1 MFVSINTYLLDG
13 LKNHFS
19 FKPVDKTEFCDESRI
34 GFNVYEKGND
44 RCRRAE

>member
-34 GFNVYEKGND
+34 DFNVCEKGND
-44 RCRRAE
+44 SCRRAE

>member
-19 FKPVDKTEFCDESRI
+19 FKPADKTEFCDESRI
-34 GFNVYEKGND
+34 DFNVCEKGND
-44 RCRRAE
+44 SCRRAE